1 MCTIAV
7 IPARKG
13 SVRLPNKNRKRLDGI
28 PLIDWTIRLSKKL
41 KFIDDIILST
51 NDKKIIQHIKSD
63 KLIKIFKRPEKLSK
77 NNTKLILVVIDVI
90 KKYEKKFGKVNTV
103 LLLQPTSPYRS
114 VKKINRAFKKYL
126 YFKKKKSVL
135 SVSKSNYSYKSFFQI
150 KKKNLILSKKNGN
163 KLFQTNGNFYIAT
176 PHFIRKNL
184 SFYKKN
190 YTYPIII
197 NNDRESIDIDNLE
210 DFNNAKRFLNL

>member
-77 NNTKLILVVIDVI
+77 NNTKLILVVIDVVL
-90 KKYEKKFGKVNTV
+90 KYASRLKN
-103 LLLQPTSPYRS
+103 
-114 VKKINRAFKKYL
+114 L
-126 YFKKKKSVL
+126 YF
-135 SVSKSNYSYKSFFQI
+135 
-150 KKKNLILSKKNGN
+150 
-163 KLFQTNGNFYIAT
+163 LFYEI
-176 PHFIRKNL
+176 
-184 SFYKKN
+184 
-190 YTYPIII
+190 
-197 NNDRESIDIDNLE
+197 
-210 DFNNAKRFLNL
+210 FLNSRLLHQFCDV